1 MININT
7 NFSQLKKSYLFQD
20 IARRINV
27 YKDEHPEA
35 DIIRLGI
42 GDVTLPLAP
51 AVVEAM
57 HKAADEMGKKETFR
71 GYPPENGYQ
80 FLRDAIVKH
89 YTGFHVEL
97 GNDEI
102 FVSDGAKSD
111 LGNIVDIFGHNE
123 VLIPDP
129 VYPVYNDFNVMS
141 GNQITFL
148 PANKENDFPLLPDML
163 ESRSMVIYMC
173 SPNNP
178 TGAAYN
184 HDQLKQWVDYAN
196 HSGSVILFDSAYEA
210 YIHGDYP
217 HSIYE
222 IDGAES
228 CAIEINS
235 FSKAAAAFTGT
246 RCGWTVIP
254 KKLMVG
260 DTSLNALWNRRQSTK
275 FNGVSY
281 VIQRAAEAALSDEG
295 RAECMKSVDYYME
308 NVRLISEVLT
318 KNNVWFTGGISSP
331 YIWLRCPNKMKS

>member
-123 VLIPDP
+123 VLIDRK
-129 VYPVYNDFNVMS
+129 S
-141 GNQITFL
+141 TRL
-148 PANKENDFPLLPDML
+148 
-163 ESRSMVIYMC
+163 
-173 SPNNP
+173 
-178 TGAAYN
+178 
-184 HDQLKQWVDYAN
+184 
-196 HSGSVILFDSAYEA
+196 
-210 YIHGDYP
+210 
-217 HSIYE
+217 
-222 IDGAES
+222 
-228 CAIEINS
+228 NS
-235 FSKAAAAFTGT
+235 SH
-246 RCGWTVIP
+246 
-254 KKLMVG
+254 
-260 DTSLNALWNRRQSTK
+260 
-275 FNGVSY
+275 
-281 VIQRAAEAALSDEG
+281 
-295 RAECMKSVDYYME
+295 
-308 NVRLISEVLT
+308 
-318 KNNVWFTGGISSP
+318 
-331 YIWLRCPNKMKS
+331 